1 MVLLRMKEQFLKRKA
16 EEESKS
22 LPGNR
27 RTVTAQKKSQ
37 LEQMLKGMQS
47 QVLLLVSLGVL

>member
-37 LEQMLKGMQS
+37 LEQMLRGMQS
-47 QVLLLVSLGVL
+47 EVLLLVSLGVL

>member
-37 LEQMLKGMQS
+37 LERMLRGMQS
-47 QVLLLVSLGVL
+47 EVLLLVSLGVL